1 MSDNAAAMASTSTSD
16 PRNTSKM
23 KSAATT
29 LSGENQTLL
38 ADIRK
43 AMVTMKEIGVSLEKQ
58 NKTQMVKELETE
70 FVELLKAY
78 EECANLSTAVE
89 SVGNMYRPSEQ
100 VTDFKKLIDNEMVK
114 TKRRSSAPQV
124 SQLLRQFKEAI
135 WVCLCILFMCVL
147 SNLILTICL
156 TFTHGSRG

>member
-1 MSDNAAAMASTSTSD
+1 MFYY
-16 PRNTSKM
+16 
-23 KSAATT
+23 
-29 LSGENQTLL
+29 LSYFQ
-38 ADIRK
+38 DIRK

-89 SVGNMYRPSEQ
+89 SVGNMYRPGDQ

-114 TKRRSSAPQV
+114 TKRRSSTPQV

-135 WVCLCILFMCVL
+135 WVCFCILFMCV
-147 SNLILTICL
+147 
-156 TFTHGSRG
+156 